1 MEKETREIPE
11 IIIDEQFKALL
22 PALDEQTYAAL
33 EASLLE
39 NGCMHPLV
47 VWNGV
52 LIDGHNRY
60 EICTKH
66 EIPFAVVEK
75 KFASRDAALI
85 WIITT
90 QVARRNLTP
99 IQLSYFR
106 GLHYRADRRIVTNEA
121 GRNQHEQKHEVGP
134 QNVDQPK
141 NPKTVQRL
149 AGEYNVSHMTI
160 TRDAQMSEAIDAIG
174 EKSSEAKR
182 EILSGSAQITRQR
195 LQELAAGGTEDEI
208 RAVAESIEAG
218 TYERPKRAASDP
230 FAGDVMGALNAA
242 LAKMA
247 DEFDTVIQRV
257 AKEVEAAQ
265 LKTALRGH
273 IAKLEDLYNRL

>member
-1 MEKETREIPE
+1 MGETENNEKGTCETREIPE
-11 IIIDEQFKALL
+11 ISIDEQFKALL
-22 PALDEQTYAAL
+22 PALDGQTY
-33 EASLLE
+33 
-39 NGCMHPLV
+39 
-47 VWNGV
+47 
-52 LIDGHNRY
+52 
-60 EICTKH
+60 
-66 EIPFAVVEK
+66 
-75 KFASRDAALI
+75 AALI

-99 IQLSYFR
+99 MQLSYFR
-106 GLHYRADRRIVTNEA
+106 GLHYRADRRIVKNEA
-121 GRNQHEQKHEVGP
+121 GKNQYEQMYEVLP
-134 QNVDQPK
+134 QNGAKPQSEH
-141 NPKTVQRL
+141 TARRL
-149 AGEYNVSHMTI
+149 ANEYNVSRNTI
-160 TRDAQMSEAIDAIG
+160 NRDAQLSEAIDAIG

-230 FAGDVMGALNAA
+230 FADDVMGAPNAA
-242 LAKMA
+242 LSKMA